1 MTYGPSTNRLMTAE
15 EYARLDRIRAH
26 AMLSS
31 VERTCPAWTDTT
43 TPRTDAPVRFA
54 VVRWPSRD
62 GARMDRLTCIR
73 PQWSRPV
80 NRPPVRFPA

>member
-1 MTYGPSTNRLMTAE
+1 MLVTMRCNADAPVSWVPAPSFHMEHAVTLLSIGQHEWPEDTN
-15 EYARLDRIRAH
+15 
-26 AMLSS
+26 
-31 VERTCPAWTDTT
+31 
-43 TPRTDAPVRFA
+43 PRTDAPVRFA

-80 NRPPVRFPA
+80 NRHPVRFRA